1 MSLADFYLHAVHY
14 LFGTIPIEVR
24 ILRNKIRAL
33 ALLNTLTILAGC
45 GPDSPAPNPEVLAI
59 VGDLEISA
67 SYVYEY
73 QKKNRAA
80 GRVWSTQL
88 AVETLVDR
96 ELLLTEAKRKGF
108 ASDSTVV
115 HKFQQRERSYLAEE
129 MLRIE
134 VAPRAKVTEEEILA
148 EYESGGWKN
157 QVLTEELY
165 HISADTA
172 RSVYE
177 RIAAGGDFSV
187 LALKYNQDRVFH
199 IPAGY
204 IGRQE
209 YYRSDP
215 PRAVV
220 EAAFAAEV
228 GEIIPPVFVT
238 GLGGGGWVVARVI
251 GRKGVD
257 LSTVTAKIRKE
268 LYDERVEHI
277 RSAYLLHLRD
287 KFGLK
292 VEDKGMN
299 LLVEHITN
307 SGDDGGML
315 DENALEIPIYSYA
328 DSYITVSQVLSNI
341 GDISRLPGPVDAEI
355 ISTELKKRLLPE
367 TLLAYDAKAH
377 GVDTTQTYNQ
387 WSRGQIDDLVLETY
401 YKKIAGQVEAVPEQE
416 IEEYYEEHKVKFR
429 SPGRAEIFD
438 ILVRDLETAQQ
449 VKVAW
454 ERGDDFGELLAQYG
468 VRDRGGDG
476 RVIVYSSQGA
486 IYGQPWVDAVMS
498 APLWTVMGPIQ
509 TQDYFSVFQVDMR
522 QDEYFYGLEL
532 ARVRNSVIRSIEEQ
546 NARNRF
552 EKHMVELR
560 DDMDDALIIFA
571 KHFSLVDSLLAI
583 EE

>member
-1 MSLADFYLHAVHY
+1 MLLADFYLHAVHY

-88 AVETLVDR
+88 AVETVVDR

-220 EAAFAAEV
+220 EAAFSAEV

-299 LLVEHITN
+299 FLVEHITN

-315 DENALEIPIYSYA
+315 DENALEIPVYSYA
-328 DSYITVSQVLSNI
+328 DSYITISQVLSNI

-367 TLLAYDAKAH
+367 TLLAYDAKAY

-401 YKKIAGQVEAVPEQE
+401 YKKIAGQVEAVSEQE

-571 KHFSLVDSLLAI
+571 KHFSLVDSLLAT